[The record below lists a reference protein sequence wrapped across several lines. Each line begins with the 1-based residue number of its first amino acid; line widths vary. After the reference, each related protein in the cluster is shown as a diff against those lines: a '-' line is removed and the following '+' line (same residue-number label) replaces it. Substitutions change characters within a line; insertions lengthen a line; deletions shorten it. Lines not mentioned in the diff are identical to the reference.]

1 MKLKNTW
8 LKFFS
13 LSIGGLYIAFI
24 FYICLTPTPPQTE
37 IEIPFLDK
45 IAHFLMYFGLIIWFG
60 QIFCTKWMRWWFIS
74 FFSMGVLVENLQK
87 LGGVRSFE
95 YEDMISNAI
104 GLTLGLFIVKSPLGE
119 LLSKFEDSITHD

>member
-1 MKLKNTW
+1 
-8 LKFFS
+8 
-13 LSIGGLYIAFI
+13 
-24 FYICLTPTPPQTE
+24 
-37 IEIPFLDK
+37 
-45 IAHFLMYFGLIIWFG
+45 
-60 QIFCTKWMRWWFIS
+60 
-74 FFSMGVLVENLQK
+74 MGVLVENLQK